1 MAKLLVSPNSTSA
14 QPPASPVDTGL
25 PQTVTMSP
33 MCHAASGTGWSLRPA
48 LGPLP
53 RGPLR
58 LQVWAETGAQA
69 GVLSC
74 PQGLAHTHL
83 PPWPEGVAAQTGP
96 VASLWA
102 EAHIKDQDPGL
113 GGPCHPASGR
123 CLGGRLSST
132 HLQLYLCTVQVKSC
146 GNDEQLAMASPRW
159 GCSAAPAAPSLP
171 PLWYSP
177 RVSDRS
183 TIRKFLGHGVQLQ
196 VVFWLPYLSWVVAS
210 ALGPPTLS
218 YYPLYSCGRE
228 ASPAVLGDQ
237 VVCVAPL
244 VLKCRIISH
253 GTVTSCW
260 EEISGLHAAPS

>member
-33 MCHAASGTGWSLRPA
+33 VCHAASGTGWSLRPA

-123 CLGGRLSST
+123 CLGG
-132 HLQLYLCTVQVKSC
+132 
-146 GNDEQLAMASPRW
+146 A
-159 GCSAAPAAPSLP
+159 SAAPTSSSTSARFKSSPVGTTSSWRWRLPGGVAQRHPLPLLSLHSGTRP
-171 PLWYSP
+171 VSQTEAQFGSFWGMASNSRLSFGSLTCPGLWP
-177 RVSDRS
+177 QR
-183 TIRKFLGHGVQLQ
+183 
-196 VVFWLPYLSWVVAS
+196 
-210 ALGPPTLS
+210 
-218 YYPLYSCGRE
+218 
-228 ASPAVLGDQ
+228 
-237 VVCVAPL
+237 
-244 VLKCRIISH
+244 
-253 GTVTSCW
+253 
-260 EEISGLHAAPS
+260 